1 MLGPF
6 ACLICFYILYLLFLL
21 NLEFLLITVTLL
33 AAKAFFLEAYALR
46 SGPRLTAL
54 KRKKI
59 FSKDQ
64 KTDQAGALE
73 VIKAM

>member
-1 MLGPF
+1 LSHLLLYFVFVIF
-6 ACLICFYILYLLFLL
+6 AKFGISFNYVY
-21 NLEFLLITVTLL
+21 TVTLL